1 MCGATRSVG
10 HGRDRELG
18 TPLASSPAPAW
29 DAVTFLMSWRCRGM
43 KQEGEEVRGPIE
55 VAQAERKC
63 VRGVQRPGETQKTGE
78 EEGDSQ
84 GPKRTCLGLFLP
96 CPQGP
101 THSWLLVNSCI
112 QLALSKCAIAK

>member
-1 MCGATRSVG
+1 M
-10 HGRDRELG
+10 G

-63 VRGVQRPGETQKTGE
+63 VRGVQRPGETQKTGT
-78 EEGDSQ
+78 SQ
-84 GPKRTCLGLFLP
+84 GPRQRRRDPERQGSEDHEKSETLGIEAEPRL
-96 CPQGP
+96 
-101 THSWLLVNSCI
+101 
-112 QLALSKCAIAK
+112 